1 MFRSSRVCLGRCRSF
16 CFSGH
21 VPIFLSV
28 SGSFQNNHSRT
39 NCSLSSR
46 NSKGVLFCSSKT
58 SQLGVKA
65 ERYRVSIPSSHS
77 SGGGTSGRVS
87 AFCLSRPTLNPS
99 AYVPF
104 LVQNCCQSI
113 LAGHQSFSNT
123 QQSKWCI
130 LFLCLICFL
139 SSFAFTECIN
149 FYLTMYQEKGEI
161 YPTRVWERP

>member
-1 MFRSSRVCLGRCRSF
+1 MSRPM
-16 CFSGH
+16 
-21 VPIFLSV
+21 PIFLFFRSRPDFFIRFRIF
-28 SGSFQNNHSRT
+28 SKQSFPNKWQLQ
-39 NCSLSSR
+39 LSEIKR
-46 NSKGVLFCSSKT
+46 CHFLVRSKT
-58 SQLGVKA
+58 SPMGVKA

-99 AYVPF
+99 TYVPF

-149 FYLTMYQEKGEI
+149 FNLTMYQEKGEI